1 MLFFFFFKQKTADE
15 LRISDVSSDV
25 CSSDLLPLEKVDRA
39 EWEVH
44 SLFIAWG
51 AMLAWAMVRPAR
63 RAWIEGLAAAA
74 TLFALVPLVDA
85 LMVSRNLFTGLAART
100 ESGEQN
106 AQDMD
111 HAVASVPRALRI
123 REDVGRLTR
132 DAILAAQAKLAASST
147 MTASKPTNSQSP
159 AAKPVK
165 RLRETISASTSGTS
179 AKSVAAAASPSIQAR
194 RAGRIIAHAS
204 IVPQAINRL

>member
-85 LMVSRNLFTGLAART
+85 LMVSRNLFTGLAAGDRS
-100 ESGEQN
+100 EG
-106 AQDMD
+106 
-111 HAVASVPRALRI
+111 RR
-123 REDVGRLTR
+123 VGKEWVSRCR
-132 DAILAAQAKLAASST
+132 SRW
-147 MTASKPTNSQSP
+147 SP
-159 AAKPVK
+159 Y
-165 RLRETISASTSGTS
+165 
-179 AKSVAAAASPSIQAR
+179 Q
-194 RAGRIIAHAS
+194 
-204 IVPQAINRL
+204 